1 VRERKRLSL
10 PYWPAL
16 LCGLSLAT
24 VILGTLM
31 LVGGPSALLAG
42 TADGSA
48 DDIARQTVALALGIA
63 PDSVR
68 VISSIPRDFPDAS
81 LDCPQPDT
89 AYAQVIT
96 PGFQALVEAD
106 GRRFDVRVAGST
118 GRICHP
124 RKAPAPADK
133 ARIPSRQLALA
144 ARDDLA
150 SRLGLPPDA
159 VTVTGLRRVKPGET
173 LPGCDEVCGRDSVP
187 ADCAVA
193 VRLLADDREFDYIAG
208 QTGVRPCP
216 DSASR

>member
-1 VRERKRLSL
+1 MHERKRVSV
-10 PYWPAL
+10 PYRPAL

-24 VILGTLM
+24 VILGGLT

-42 TADGSA
+42 TADSSA
-48 DDIARQTVALALGIA
+48 DDIARQTVARALGIA
-63 PDSVR
+63 PDSTR

-96 PGFQALVEAD
+96 PGFQVLVEAD

-118 GRICHP
+118 GRICH
-124 RKAPAPADK
+124 RRRAPAPADK
-133 ARIPSRQLALA
+133 ARIPSRQLAEA

-159 VTVTGLRRVKPGET
+159 VTVTGLRRVKPGEK
-173 LPGCDEVCGRDSVP
+173 LPGCDEVCGRDSAP
-187 ADCAVA
+187 ADCGLA
-193 VRLLADDREFDYIAG
+193 VRLRADDRDFDYIAG

-216 DSASR
+216 DMASR